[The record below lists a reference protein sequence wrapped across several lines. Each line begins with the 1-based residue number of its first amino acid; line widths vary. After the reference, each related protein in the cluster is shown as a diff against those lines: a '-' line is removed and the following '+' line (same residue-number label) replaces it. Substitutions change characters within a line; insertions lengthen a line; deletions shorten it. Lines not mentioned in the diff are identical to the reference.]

1 MDPTPLLLL
10 AALIVGTSKGGLST
24 VGSLAVPL
32 VALVMNPVVAAATL
46 LPVYIVTDWVGVA
59 LYRRSFSAANL
70 KILVPAMLLGVTIAT
85 AMVTIAPEAL
95 LLILT
100 GVIGLWYVL
109 RSWLRRGP
117 ARKTGPALL
126 PGLGWGTL
134 AGIASYITHSAGP
147 PTQAY
152 LLPQQLPKLQ
162 YAGTIAICFAIV
174 NLSKLPGYWLTGQFD
189 GLDWSLLPWLVGFG
203 IAGTVLGRWLTGIL
217 PQALYVRV
225 IETFLLIVSAIL
237 LFKGTTALIA

>member
-70 KILVPAMLLGVTIAT
+70 KVLVPAMLLGVTIAT

-126 PGLGWGTL
+126 PGLVWGTL